1 MTIDS
6 KVIEAIYAAV
16 ENRNQ
21 PDKLAKRLAKLITDL
36 SNSNASLDSKDDIQP
51 SLETILDAIEL
62 SDENE
67 DGLLL

>member
-21 PDKLAKRLAKLITDL
+21 PDKLAKRLANLITDL
-36 SNSNASLDSKDDIQP
+36 SESNASLDNKDDIQP

>member
-1 MTIDS
+1 MTRDS

-16 ENRNQ
+16 ENCNQ

-36 SNSNASLDSKDDIQP
+36 SDSNASLDNKDDIQP

-62 SDENE
+62 SDKNE